1 MGIRMG
7 FGWMLDMEDERNQID
22 VLWGE
27 WSRGGGVLSGKKA
40 GSSSPKQLQVESQTR
55 I

>member
-27 WSRGGGVLSGKKA
+27 WSGGGGVEWKESR
-40 GSSSPKQLQVESQTR
+40 QLQSQT
-55 I
+55 IAG